1 MQIKRLKLTESENGN
16 EIENINMSISDEEDY
31 SISDIMLRKKDQLN
45 SSVDKSTDSETDVD
59 EDEVIIIKKNKK
71 PKSTRKTR
79 IKRESVKLTTSK
91 PVKRQRKMKSLLVT
105 FSEQNEEDDEN
116 IIINLPKV
124 INTATSHTFNILNKW
139 KV

>member
-1 MQIKRLKLTESENGN
+1 MQIKHLKLTESENGN
-16 EIENINMSISDEEDY
+16 VIENINMSISDEEDY

-45 SSVDKSTDSETDVD
+45 SSVDKSTDSDTDVD

-91 PVKRQRKMKSLLVT
+91 PVKRQRKTKSLPVT

>member
-1 MQIKRLKLTESENGN
+1 MQIKHLKLTESENGN
-16 EIENINMSISDEEDY
+16 EIENSNMSISDEEDY

-79 IKRESVKLTTSK
+79 IKRESVKLTASK
-91 PVKRQRKMKSLLVT
+91 PVKRQRKTKSLPVT

>member
-1 MQIKRLKLTESENGN
+1 MPIKRLKLTESENGN

-45 SSVDKSTDSETDVD
+45 SSVDESTDSETDVD

-79 IKRESVKLTTSK
+79 IKRESVKLTASK
-91 PVKRQRKMKSLLVT
+91 PVKRQRKTKSLPVT

-124 INTATSHTFNILNKW
+124 SNTATSHTFNILNKW